1 MVEVTARM
9 VKISNSGGEQHMQR
23 PKSTEICLQKSLLA
37 GGNVEN
43 EMRGTGAKAE
53 WKVLN
58 ASQGVWTVG
67 QESNEEPCSLC
78 MNHACSL
85 CMNHAVEEFIWQ
97 MGLEVKDRK
106 EEVIQEAVTTVQTT
120 ENKSRNWGVR
130 VGEGEREAVG
140 AK

>member
-1 MVEVTARM
+1 M
-9 VKISNSGGEQHMQR
+9 K
-23 PKSTEICLQKSLLA
+23 
-37 GGNVEN
+37 
-43 EMRGTGAKAE
+43 
-53 WKVLN
+53 
-58 ASQGVWTVG
+58 
-67 QESNEEPCSLC
+67 
-78 MNHACSL
+78 NHAE
-85 CMNHAVEEFIWQ
+85 MNHAVEEFIWQ